1 MVRNKP
7 KPRQEPQMS
16 SRVSEQTMNRSSFR
30 DLLLKDRPGEELG
43 QRSEAL
49 ISQGLGFLATLMA
62 ALAFQ
67 SPIVIIASVVTN
79 LVAVFT
85 LIQAVRGKF
94 NFLILFPYVTS
105 FSICIV
111 AIVEGKGSHDLI
123 WAGTLGLFLLANI
136 YSRRNMWVAV
146 ALGALMLVM
155 FSATALAEMTG
166 VLPNPYGTNMEHV
179 LLGLLYLSSIMGAI
193 AAVFHRQH
201 SLLVESVARRQEELE
216 AKKNLESL
224 NSMLDRQV
232 RERTQELEKIN
243 RDLIVKTARIQAAS
257 EISQD
262 LANHLNSPTRELLHR
277 ATRLVSEK
285 LGYYHVGIFLVDA
298 VRGFA
303 VLNAANSRGG
313 QEMLSRH
320 HQLKVGGAGIV
331 GYVAQSG
338 RSRIALDTGADAV
351 FFNNPFL
358 PETRSEIALPI
369 KFVNT
374 IVGVLDV
381 QSTQSAAFNEEDA
394 NVLMTVANQLGII
407 LSRKDE
413 EAIAAQSSKRS
424 TRMSTRNWQ
433 SGYAFRSDGSIAT
446 LDNPVV
452 NPALERAM
460 AAGETVAI
468 SRPPKGNLPL
478 LAVPV
483 KYREHVIGII
493 QIESD
498 DANRGWTEDEIQ
510 LVQAI
515 SDRAALA
522 LENARLFEDATRR
535 AEQEQTIQHV
545 TTQIGASTDF
555 ERIMQT
561 TIQELG
567 VALGASRSFI
577 QIGTPPVDEGT
588 LT

>member
-1 MVRNKP
+1 
-7 KPRQEPQMS
+7 
-16 SRVSEQTMNRSSFR
+16 MNRSSFL
-30 DLLLKDRPGEELG
+30 DFLFKDRPGEELG

-49 ISQGLGFLATLMA
+49 ISLFLGFLATLLA
-62 ALAFQ
+62 IPAFQ
-67 SPIVIIASVVTN
+67 NPVVNVSSVVTN
-79 LVAVFT
+79 LIAIFT
-85 LIQAVRGKF
+85 LIQAIRGKF
-94 NFLILFPYVTS
+94 NYLILFPFVTAI
-105 FSICIV
+105 SIWIV
-111 AIVEGKGSHDLI
+111 AVFEGKGSHDLI

-136 YSRRNMWVAV
+136 YNRRNIWAAV
-146 ALGALMLVM
+146 SLGVLMLAL
-155 FSATALAEMTG
+155 FSGTALAEMNG
-166 VLPNPYGTNMEHV
+166 IIPNPYRTDVEHM
-179 LLGLLYLSSIMGAI
+179 LLGLLYLSSIMGAM
-193 AAVFHRQH
+193 AAVFQRHR
-201 SLLVESVARRQEELE
+201 SLLLDSVTRRQLELE
-216 AKKNLESL
+216 AKKKLEDMNDL
-224 NSMLDRQV
+224 LDKQV
-232 RERTQELEKIN
+232 QERTQTLEQIN
-243 RDLIVKTARIQAAS
+243 RDLIVKTARMQAAS

-262 LANHLNSPTRELLHR
+262 LANHLNSSTRDLLYR
-277 ATRLVSEK
+277 ATRLISEK
-285 LGYYHVGIFLVDA
+285 LGYYHVGIFLVDT

-303 VLNAANSRGG
+303 VLNAANSKGG
-313 QEMLSRH
+313 QEMLARH

-338 RSRIALDTGADAV
+338 RPRIALDTGADAI

-369 KFVNT
+369 KLTSVV
-374 IVGVLDV
+374 VGVLDV
-381 QSTQSAAFNEEDA
+381 QSTQPAAFNEEDA
-394 NVLMTVANQLGII
+394 NILMTVANQVAVI

-413 EAIAAQSSKRS
+413 DVAATQSRKRS
-424 TRMSTRNWQ
+424 TRMSAREWQ
-433 SGYAFRSDGSIAT
+433 AGYAFRPDGSIVS
-446 LDNPVV
+446 LDNAIV

-460 AAGETVAI
+460 AAGETIAI
-468 SRPPKGNLPL
+468 SRPPKGSLPL

-498 DANRGWTEDEIQ
+498 NANRGWTEDEIQ

-545 TTQIGASTDF
+545 TTQIGSSTDL

-577 QIGTPPVDEGT
+577 QIGTPTVDEEP